1 MKKPILFKSPPTLEN
16 DVIQLVPMENEHSVS
31 LYQINH
37 SDHWH
42 YMLSIIQT
50 QQEMDT
56 WVNNAI
62 QLREAGLALPFTI
75 VNKKN
80 HHIAGTT
87 RLYEIDFTQ
96 RTCELGSTWYGKDY
110 QRTFVNSSCKQ
121 LLLTYCFETL
131 NFIRVQFKTD
141 ERNERSQK
149 AIERLGAIKEG
160 VIRNERILTNGY
172 IRNAV
177 LYSITKE
184 EWIDV
189 KQGFIERE
197 AKYKSRSI

>member
-1 MKKPILFKSPPTLEN
+1 MKIPIIFKSPPTLEN
-16 DVIQLVPMENEHSVS
+16 DVIQLVPMENKHSIS

-37 SDHWH
+37 SNHWH
-42 YMLSIIQT
+42 YMLSAIQT

-56 WVNNAI
+56 WVTHAI
-62 QLREAGLALPFTI
+62 QLREKGLALPFTI
-75 VNKKN
+75 INKKN
-80 HHIAGTT
+80 NQIVGTT
-87 RLYEIDFTQ
+87 RLYEINSTQ

-110 QRTFVNSSCKQ
+110 QRTFVNSTCKL
-121 LLLTYCFETL
+121 LLLTFCFETL

-149 AIERLGAIKEG
+149 AIERIGAIKEG
-160 VIRNERILTNGY
+160 VIRNERILSNGY

-197 AKYKSRSI
+197 EKYRLRTP

>member
-42 YMLSIIQT
+42 YMLSTIQT
-50 QQEMDT
+50 QQEMNT
-56 WVNNAI
+56 WVTNAI
-62 QLREAGLALPFTI
+62 QLREKGLALPFTI
-75 VNKKN
+75 INKKN
-80 HHIAGTT
+80 NQIVGTT
-87 RLYEIDFTQ
+87 RLYEINSTQ

-110 QRTFVNSSCKQ
+110 QRTFVNSTCKL
-121 LLLTYCFETL
+121 LLLTFCFETL

-160 VIRNERILTNGY
+160 VIRNERILSNGY

-197 AKYKSRSI
+197 EKYRLHTL